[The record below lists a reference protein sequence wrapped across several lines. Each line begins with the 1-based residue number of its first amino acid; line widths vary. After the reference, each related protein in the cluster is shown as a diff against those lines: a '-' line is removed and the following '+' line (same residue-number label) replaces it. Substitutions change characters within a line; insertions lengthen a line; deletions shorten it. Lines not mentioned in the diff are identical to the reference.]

1 MRSQSHFTML
11 VILKKHERTYDTGV
25 GVNLSNIW
33 ELYWIIKGRQIVK
46 KVLCVLLKFIQGQMI
61 TSLDTPYLQSFRI
74 KFSHAFERVG
84 VDYAGPVFYKNV
96 KKKKTELFKSYI
108 LLIICAVTRVGHI
121 EVTPDVGSYS
131 LKVALIRFFWRRG
144 VSKLVIV
151 TTLRV
156 SNPLKLNTSYGK
168 KILNGNL
175 F

>member
-25 GVNLSNIW
+25 GVNLSNIC

-46 KVLCVLLKFIQGQMI
+46 KVLRKCVLLKFIQGQTI

-96 KKKKTELFKSYI
+96 KEWRTELI
-108 LLIICAVTRVGHI
+108 
-121 EVTPDVGSYS
+121 
-131 LKVALIRFFWRRG
+131 
-144 VSKLVIV
+144 
-151 TTLRV
+151 
-156 SNPLKLNTSYGK
+156 
-168 KILNGNL
+168 
-175 F
+175 